1 MKRTISL
8 AAFSMSLALTQAA
21 SGQFTGSTA
30 PPGTVFPTATEVAR
44 QAPIVATGIGTVT
57 VVWDPASGVALV
69 APPAPGFATS
79 IPEALAADGFSLIGT
94 MIDASGSRS
103 PFFWT
108 PTGGTVDLTGF
119 LAPASTQLRLADVS
133 APATGAGT
141 VIGDL
146 LVPTPTGQVPQA
158 FTLPLGAPPVPIGD
172 LPGGADTS
180 IAVAVDASGQFAAC
194 NGESAS
200 GGEAFVHDAVAGTR
214 TPVGA
219 LSTGAMF
226 FSEAWDISSDGTVVV
241 GFSLSAAG
249 LPTAYRWTAATGIVS
264 LGTLPGGSLSIAT
277 ASNTDGSIIVGF
289 GDDALGITRAW
300 IWTQRCGAMRD
311 LQTELIT
318 VYGQAN
324 AAGWTLTTADGISDT
339 GFVAGSGI
347 DPAGNTQIW
356 TSQISRCWADFNG
369 DGVLSPADTVAFN
382 AAFLAGSL
390 RADCD
395 CDGVLTLFDFTCFNA
410 QFAAGCP

>member
-1 MKRTISL
+1 MQRTLLL
-8 AAFSMSLALTQAA
+8 AAFSISLVLAPAA
-21 SGQFTGSTA
+21 FGQFTGSTA
-30 PPGTVFPTATEVAR
+30 PAGTVFPTATEVAR
-44 QAPIVATGIGTVT
+44 QAPIVATGVGTAT
-57 VVWDPASGVALV
+57 VVWDPIGGVALV
-69 APPAPGFATS
+69 ALPAPGFVTAN
-79 IPEALAADGFSLIGT
+79 PEALAADGFSLIGT
-94 MIDASGSRS
+94 MIDGSGSRS

-133 APATGAGT
+133 APTAGAGT

-146 LVPTPTGQVPQA
+146 LVPTPTGVAPQA

-219 LSTGAMF
+219 LSTGASF
-226 FSEAWDISSDGTVVV
+226 YSEAWDISSDGSVVV
-241 GFSLSAAG
+241 GFSPDATG
-249 LPTAYRWTAATGIVS
+249 LPTAFRWTAATGIVS

-277 ASNTDGSIIVGF
+277 ALNTDGSVIVGF
-289 GDDALGITRAW
+289 GDDALGFTRAW
-300 IWTQRCGAMRD
+300 IWTQRCGIMRD

-318 VYGQAN
+318 VYGQTN
-324 AAGWTLTTADGISDT
+324 AAGWTLTTADGMSDT
-339 GFVAGSGI
+339 GFVAGSGL

-356 TSQISRCWADFNG
+356 TSQTSRCWADFNG
-369 DGVLSPADTVAFN
+369 DGMLTPADTVAFN

-395 CDGVLTLFDFTCFNA
+395 CDGVLTLFDFMCFNA
-410 QFAAGCP
+410 QLAAGCP